1 MEWFREH
8 PQLIEIISILLTCS
22 FVGWITNYIAVQ
34 MIFYPNDF
42 IGIGNFGWKGI
53 IPNHAVKMSN
63 LIAKVLTTRV
73 VRPHELYEKV
83 DPHQINDS
91 IRDIVQQ
98 KSKEI
103 VHDVIAAENPALWTL
118 MPNSLKEELEKE
130 IRIEIPRQIEQ
141 VYKSFGH
148 ELDEVLELD
157 EIIQVSLSGKN
168 TKFLVEMFMRCGGP
182 EFSFIIRSGIY
193 FGFLIGL
200 VQVGFINFFNQWW
213 TMPIMGVIVGYYT
226 NWLAILMIFRPLEPK
241 RYLFFQYQGLFLKRQ
256 REVSKEF
263 AEVIASRVLNPE
275 NLIRLIFLGKG
286 GDLIIQLVMEKAKT
300 MTENKLKEKAPF
312 VPLLLGSEKMNDLK
326 VKIADHILWII
337 PQVADRI
344 QNYITDT
351 LQIEKTVAD
360 RLSVLP
366 ADEFESLLHSV
377 FKEDETTLIILG
389 ALLGGFV
396 GLIQAYLVFMS

>member
-1 MEWFREH
+1 MKE
-8 PQLIEIISILLTCS
+8 
-22 FVGWITNYIAVQ
+22 
-34 MIFYPNDF
+34 
-42 IGIGNFGWKGI
+42 
-53 IPNHAVKMSN
+53 
-63 LIAKVLTTRV
+63 
-73 VRPHELYEKV
+73 
-83 DPHQINDS
+83 
-91 IRDIVQQ
+91 

-103 VHDVIAAENPALWTL
+103 VHDIIVAENPALWSL
-118 MPNSLKEELEKE
+118 LPNSLKEELEKE
-130 IRIEIPRQIEQ
+130 IRTEIPKQIEQ
-141 VYKSFGH
+141 VYKSFGK

-157 EIIQVSLSGKN
+157 EIIRVSLSGKN

-200 VQVGFINFFNQWW
+200 LQVAFINFFNQWW
-213 TMPIMGVIVGYYT
+213 MMPIMGVIVGYYT

-241 RYLFFQYQGLFLKRQ
+241 RYLFFRYQGLFLKRQ
-256 REVSKEF
+256 KEVSKEF
-263 AEVIASRVLNPE
+263 AAVIASRVLNPE

-300 MTENKLKEKAPF
+300 MTETKLKEKVPFAPLF
-312 VPLLLGSEKMNDLK
+312 LSSEKISNLK
-326 VKIADHILWII
+326 VKIADHLIWII

-389 ALLGGFV
+389 ALLGGLV
-396 GLIQAYLVFMS
+396 GLIQAYLVFMT

>member
-22 FVGWITNYIAVQ
+22 FVGWITNYVAVQ
-34 MIFYPNDF
+34 MIFYPNEF

-103 VHDVIAAENPALWTL
+103 VHDVIAAENRALWAL

-148 ELDEVLELD
+148 ELDEILELD

-256 REVSKEF
+256 KEVSKEF
-263 AEVIASRVLNPE
+263 AAVIASRVLNPE

-286 GDLIIQLVMEKAKT
+286 GDLIIQLVMDKAKT

-312 VPLLLGSEKMNDLK
+312 VPLLLGSEKMSNLK
-326 VKIADHILWII
+326 VKIADHIIWII

-396 GLIQAYLVFMS
+396 GLMQAYLVFMS

>member
-34 MIFYPNDF
+34 MIFYPNEF

-103 VHDVIAAENPALWTL
+103 VHDVIAAENRALWAL

-148 ELDEVLELD
+148 DLDEILELD

-256 REVSKEF
+256 KEVSKEF
-263 AEVIASRVLNPE
+263 AAVIASRVLNPE

-286 GDLIIQLVMEKAKT
+286 GDLIIQLVMDKAKT

-312 VPLLLGSEKMNDLK
+312 VPLLLGSEKMSNLK
-326 VKIADHILWII
+326 VKIADHIIWII